1 MLMTSWLQ
9 VKSLLGALVLC
20 ALVLAPAGQATG
32 QKQAA
37 QLDVSA
43 LRRAFDAACAAEFE
57 LVRTELAHNNS
68 QHTGARYW
76 LAHVRPRR
84 SGVFT
89 VQYRYK
95 HSDPMFTHGVRALSF
110 TVGPRGCPRLP
121 QYFHP
126 ATYGCLGDTF
136 ILPIILDA
144 YTGHTFSLRKQPY
157 DATLWETVAA
167 QPSGAD
173 EKLDTSAVVNPAA
186 EYVQYVGRRVYDMPH
201 RNRGGNTREFSAT
214 FIARKPGRFNL
225 ALGSTTP
232 GVAGAEPGLDGSVPI
247 LIIAPGVPLT
257 MVVQHEEVD
266 EYDGDPP
273 RFSVHGG
280 SGGYRT
286 NLIVV
291 QPGDHFSLRYATSVQ
306 QRSYDRAEPPQATLN
321 ELVPVIGQLPFT
333 LDPTFSFNAWLAG
346 YLALEPPRPK
356 GL

>member
-1 MLMTSWLQ
+1 MPSWLQ
-9 VKSLLGALVLC
+9 VKSSLGALMLC
-20 ALVLAPAGQATG
+20 VLVLAPASQAIG
-32 QKQAA
+32 QKQAK

-43 LRRAFDAACAAEFE
+43 LRRAFDGACAAEFE
-57 LVRTELAHNNS
+57 LVRSELARNDS

-89 VQYRYK
+89 VQYKYK

-121 QYFHP
+121 QYFHT

-136 ILPIILDA
+136 ILPVSVDE
-144 YTGHTFSLRKQPY
+144 YTGHAFSLRKETY
-157 DATLWETVAA
+157 DPMLWETAAA

-173 EKLDTSAVVNPAA
+173 EDLDTSAVVNPAA
-186 EYVQYVGRRVYDMPH
+186 EYVQYVGRQLYDMPH
-201 RNRGGNTREFSAT
+201 RSRSGNTREFSAT

-232 GVAGAEPGLDGSVPI
+232 GAAATEPSLAGSVPV
-247 LIIAPGVPLT
+247 LIIAPGEPLA

-273 RFSVHGG
+273 RFAVHGG

-291 QPGDHFSLRYATSVQ
+291 QPGDRFSLRYAASIY
-306 QRSYDRAEPPQATLN
+306 QRSYDRAEPPPQATLN
-321 ELVPVIGQLPFT
+321 EVVPVIEQLPFM
-333 LDPTFSFNAWLAG
+333 LDPTFAFNAWLAG
-346 YLALEPPRPK
+346 YLPVAPPRPK
-356 GL
+356 R